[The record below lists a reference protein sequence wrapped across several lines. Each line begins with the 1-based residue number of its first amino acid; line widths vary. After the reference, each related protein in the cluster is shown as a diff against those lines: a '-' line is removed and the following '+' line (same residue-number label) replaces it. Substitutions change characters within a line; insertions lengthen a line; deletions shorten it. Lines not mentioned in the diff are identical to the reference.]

1 MHNKSGANVK
11 FKMSYLLIGC
21 SEFGGE
27 LLPQL
32 VQLLLE
38 NRLLL
43 LQREALPLKLLLQL
57 LRKPIRDTNLSEQVS
72 DKSQRAFD
80 KELQWKVSVPRSV
93 IHMQVKQFMSL
104 TSKVVH
110 VLLKAE

>member
-1 MHNKSGANVK
+1 MIRKQPKTTEMVLTMQLFVTFKLFHLTPMRDKSGTDVK

-57 LRKPIRDTNLSEQVS
+57 LWKPIRDTNLSEQVS
-72 DKSQRAFD
+72 NKTQRAFD
-80 KELQWKVSVPRSV
+80 KELQ
-93 IHMQVKQFMSL
+93 
-104 TSKVVH
+104 
-110 VLLKAE
+110 